1 MATTIVSSSGKA
13 VRLTSINELT
23 ATAVGTAMSL
33 VEIAEAGRAMEQLLA
48 AVSATDGEDAAPLQH
63 RSLFTLG
70 ESGDRV
76 FIVEAG

>member
-1 MATTIVSSSGKA
+1 
-13 VRLTSINELT
+13 
-23 ATAVGTAMSL
+23 MSL

>member
-1 MATTIVSSSGKA
+1 
-13 VRLTSINELT
+13 
-23 ATAVGTAMSL
+23 MSL

-48 AVSATDGEDAAPLQH
+48 AEDGEDAAPLQH